1 MQKQKDKLG
10 QTPDI
15 KTIFKIDQ
23 AIIIDSAGNEID
35 PTVED
40 FDTLRANTPEDLIRW
55 FIEAYHF
62 SDSYAKIFYS
72 YPGEF
77 QIDNLLQNV
86 AKQSAATKKEIESH
100 DKNIRPFWVQMTIVA
115 EPCDISQYNLNY
127 WKKSYDKCYNKEYF
141 K

>member
-10 QTPDI
+10 LSPDA
-15 KTIFKIDQ
+15 KPIFKIDQ
-23 AIIIDSAGNEID
+23 VIIIDPAGNEID

-40 FDTLRANTPEDLIRW
+40 FYTVRGNTPEDLIRW
-55 FIEAYHF
+55 FLEAYHF
-62 SDSYAKIFYS
+62 SDSCAKIFYS

-86 AKQSAATKKEIESH
+86 AKQSAATKKEIESQ
-100 DKNIRPFWVQMTIVA
+100 DKNIKPFWVQMTIVA
-115 EPCDISQYNLNY
+115 EPRNLSQYNLGY
-127 WKKSYDKCYNKEYF
+127 WEKSYGKNCTK